1 MNGAGD
7 RVVVIGAGVIGLASA
22 QALATRGY
30 RVTVID
36 RSPEQRD
43 GCSFGNAGMIVPSH
57 FVPLAAPG
65 MVWLGLKW
73 MFDPESPFWI
83 RPRLNR
89 DLFEWGWRFWRASN
103 QRQVTRAEP
112 LLRDLNLASRRL
124 YEQLADAT
132 TGIGDFGL
140 VKRGLL
146 MLCRSERGLE
156 EEARFAERA
165 NQLGVPAEVLDA
177 HGTAVADPGIT
188 MAVAGSVRFPLDAH
202 LAPERFLAML
212 TASCRRLGVSFR
224 WGTEVSAIRL
234 SGRRIIAVESAAG
247 GDEADHLVLAGGAW
261 SPRLVTLLG
270 LRLPMQAGK
279 GYSLTLEHPPQLPT
293 LCSICTEARLAV
305 TPMEGRL
312 RIGGTME
319 IAGLDERVDP
329 RRVRGII
336 RSALSYFP
344 GLREADFANVEPWKG
359 LRPCSPDGLP
369 YLGRTARFDNLL
381 IATGHA
387 MMGLSLAPIT
397 GRLVGQLVA
406 GERPDHDLTL
416 LSPDRFG

>member
-1 MNGAGD
+1 VSESRD
-7 RVVVIGAGVIGLASA
+7 RVVVIGAGVVGLACA
-22 QALATRGY
+22 QALAARGY

-36 RSPEQRD
+36 RNPEHRD

-83 RPRLNR
+83 RPRLDR
-89 DLFEWGWRFWRASN
+89 DLFEWGWRFWRAAN
-103 QRQVTRAEP
+103 RRQVARAEP
-112 LLRDLNLASRRL
+112 LLRDLNLASRRC

-132 TGIGDFGL
+132 LGIGDFGL

-146 MLCRSERGLE
+146 MLCRTEHGLE
-156 EEARFAERA
+156 EEARFAARA
-165 NQLGVPAEVLDA
+165 RELGVPAEVLDA
-177 HGTAVADPGIT
+177 RETAAADPGIR
-188 MAVAGSVRFPLDAH
+188 MAVAGAVRFPLDAH
-202 LAPERFLAML
+202 LAPERFLATL
-212 TASCRRLGVSFR
+212 AAACRRLGVVFR
-224 WGTEVSAIRL
+224 WQTAVERVRVA
-234 SGRRIIAVESAAG
+234 GRRIEAVESAAAS
-247 GDEADHLVLAGGAW
+247 DEADQFVVAGGAW
-261 SPRLVTLLG
+261 SPTLVKSLG

-279 GYSLTLEHPPQLPT
+279 GYSLTLEHPPQLPGM
-293 LCSICTEARLAV
+293 CSICTEARLAV
-305 TPMEGRL
+305 TPMGSRL

-336 RSALSYFP
+336 RSALAYFP
-344 GLREADFANVEPWKG
+344 ELRESDFAGVEPWKG

-369 YLGRTARFDNLL
+369 YLGRTARYDNLV

-397 GRLVGQLVA
+397 GKIVGQLVA
-406 GERPDHDLTL
+406 GEGPDHDLAL

>member
-1 MNGAGD
+1 MSESRD
-7 RVVVIGAGVIGLASA
+7 RVVVVGAGVVGLACA
-22 QALATRGY
+22 QALAARGY

-36 RSPEQRD
+36 RSPEHRD

-83 RPRLNR
+83 RPRLDR

-103 QRQVTRAEP
+103 RRQVARAEP
-112 LLRDLNLASRRL
+112 LLRDLNLASRRC

-132 TGIGDFGL
+132 LGIGDFGL

-146 MLCRSERGLE
+146 MLCRTEHGLE
-156 EEARFAERA
+156 EEARFAARA
-165 NQLGVPAEVLDA
+165 NELGVPAEVLDA
-177 HGTAVADPGIT
+177 RETAAADPGIT

-202 LAPERFLAML
+202 LAPERFVAALA
-212 TASCRRLGVSFR
+212 AACRRLGVVFR
-224 WGTEVSAIRL
+224 WQTEVERIRVA
-234 SGRRIIAVESAAG
+234 GRRIAAVESAGAC
-247 GDEADHLVLAGGAW
+247 DEADHVVVAGGAW
-261 SPRLVTLLG
+261 SPALVKSLG

-279 GYSLTLEHPPQLPT
+279 GYSLTLEHPPQLPAM
-293 LCSICTEARLAV
+293 CSICTEARLAV
-305 TPMEGRL
+305 TPMGNRL

-336 RSALSYFP
+336 RSALAYFP
-344 GLREADFANVEPWKG
+344 ELRESDFAGVEPWKG

-369 YLGRTARFDNLL
+369 YLGRTARYDNLV

-397 GRLVGQLVA
+397 GTIVGQLVA
-406 GERPDHDLTL
+406 GERLDHDLAL
-416 LSPDRFG
+416 LSPDRYG

>member
-1 MNGAGD
+1 MSDAVD
-7 RVVVIGAGVIGLASA
+7 HVVVVGAGVVGLASA
-22 QALATRGY
+22 HALASRGY
-30 RVTVID
+30 RVTLLD
-36 RSPEQRD
+36 RNPEERD

-83 RPRLNR
+83 RPRLDR
-89 DLFEWGWRFWRASN
+89 GLVEWGWRFWRAAN
-103 QRQVTRAEP
+103 RQQVARAEP
-112 LLRDLNLASRRL
+112 LLRDLNLASRRC
-124 YEQLADAT
+124 YEALADET
-132 TGIGDFGL
+132 VGIGDFGL

-146 MLCRSERGLE
+146 MLCRTERGLE
-156 EEARFAERA
+156 EEAKFAARA
-165 NQLGVPAEVLDA
+165 NELGVPAEVLDA
-177 HGTAVADPGIT
+177 RATAAADPAIT

-202 LAPERFLAML
+202 LAPERFLAAL
-212 TASCRRLGVSFR
+212 AAACRRLGVVFR
-224 WGTEVSAIRL
+224 FGTEVTGIRAR
-234 SGRRIIAVESAAG
+234 GRRIVAVESAGAV
-247 GDEADHLVLAGGAW
+247 DEAAEVVLAGGAW
-261 SPRLVTLLG
+261 SPALVRSLG

-279 GYSLTLEHPPQLPT
+279 GYSLTLDRPPQLPGM
-293 LCSICTEARLAV
+293 CSICTEARLAV
-305 TPMEGRL
+305 TPMAGRL

-336 RSALSYFP
+336 RGALQYFP
-344 GLREADFANVEPWKG
+344 AFAEADFAGVEPWKG

-369 YLGRTARFDNLL
+369 YLGRTTRYDNLVV
-381 IATGHA
+381 ATGHA

-397 GRLVGQLVA
+397 GRIVGQLVA
-406 GERPDHDLTL
+406 GEPPEHDLTL

>member
-1 MNGAGD
+1 MSESRD
-7 RVVVIGAGVIGLASA
+7 RVVVVGAGVVGLACA
-22 QALATRGY
+22 QALAARGY

-36 RSPEQRD
+36 RSPERRD

-83 RPRLNR
+83 RPRLDR

-103 QRQVTRAEP
+103 RRQVARAEP
-112 LLRDLNLASRRL
+112 LLRDLNLASRRC

-132 TGIGDFGL
+132 LGIGDFGL

-146 MLCRSERGLE
+146 MLCRTEHGLE
-156 EEARFAERA
+156 EEARFAGRA
-165 NQLGVPAEVLDA
+165 CEIGVPAEVLGA
-177 HGTAVADPGIT
+177 RETAAADPGIT

-202 LAPERFLAML
+202 LAPERFLAAL
-212 TASCRRLGVSFR
+212 AAACRRLGVVFR
-224 WGTEVSAIRL
+224 WETEVERIRVG
-234 SGRRIIAVESAAG
+234 GRRIEAVESAATC
-247 GDEADHLVLAGGAW
+247 DEADHLVLAGGAW
-261 SPRLVTLLG
+261 SPALVKSLG

-279 GYSLTLEHPPQLPT
+279 GYSLTLEHPPQLPGM
-293 LCSICTEARLAV
+293 CSICTEARLAV
-305 TPMEGRL
+305 TPMGSRL

-336 RSALSYFP
+336 RSALAYFP
-344 GLREADFANVEPWKG
+344 ELRESDFAGVEPWKG

-369 YLGRTARFDNLL
+369 YLGRTARYDNLV

-397 GRLVGQLVA
+397 GKIVGQLVA
-406 GERPDHDLTL
+406 GERPDHDLAL

>member
-1 MNGAGD
+1 MSAPHD

-22 QALATRGY
+22 HALAARGF

-36 RSPEQRD
+36 RSPERRD

-65 MVWLGLKW
+65 MVWLGVKW

-83 RPRLNR
+83 RPRMDR
-89 DLFEWGWRFWRASN
+89 ELFEWGWRFWRAAN
-103 QRQVTRAEP
+103 RRQVARAEP
-112 LLRDLNLASRRL
+112 LLRDLNLASRRC
-124 YEQLADAT
+124 YEELADAT
-132 TGIGDFGL
+132 SGIGDFGL

-146 MLCRSERGLE
+146 MLCRSEHGLE
-156 EEARFAERA
+156 EEARFAARA
-165 NQLGVPAEVLDA
+165 NELGVPAEVLDA
-177 HGTAVADPGIT
+177 RETAAADPGIT

-202 LAPERFLAML
+202 LAPERFLAAL
-212 TASCRRLGVSFR
+212 TAACRRLGVVFR
-224 WGTEVSAIRL
+224 WKTEVTRMCV
-234 SGRRIIAVESAAG
+234 SGRRITAVDSAEAS
-247 GDEADHLVLAGGAW
+247 DEADQVVLAGGAW
-261 SPRLVTLLG
+261 SPGLVKSLG

-279 GYSLTLEHPPQLPT
+279 GYSLTLERPPQLPT
-293 LCSICTEARLAV
+293 MCSICTEARLAV
-305 TPMEGRL
+305 TPMDGRL

-336 RSALSYFP
+336 RSALAYFP
-344 GLREADFANVEPWKG
+344 TLKEADFAGVDPWKG

-369 YLGRTARFDNLL
+369 YLGRTARYDNLV
-381 IATGHA
+381 ISTGHA

-397 GRLVGQLVA
+397 GKLVGQLVA
-406 GERPDHDLTL
+406 GERPEHDLAL

>member
-1 MNGAGD
+1 MSKSHD
-7 RVVVIGAGVIGLASA
+7 RVVVIGAGVVGLASGH
-22 QALATRGY
+22 ALAARGY

-36 RSPEQRD
+36 RNPERRD

-83 RPRLNR
+83 RPRFDRAL
-89 DLFEWGWRFWRASN
+89 LEWGWRFWRAAN
-103 QRQVTRAEP
+103 RRQVARAEP
-112 LLRDLNLASRRL
+112 LLRDLNLASRRC
-124 YEQLADAT
+124 YEELADAT
-132 TGIGDFGL
+132 GGIGDFGL
-140 VKRGLL
+140 VTRGLL
-146 MLCRSERGLE
+146 MLCRSQRGLE
-156 EEARFAERA
+156 EEARFAKRA
-165 NQLGVPAEVLDA
+165 NELGVPAEVLDA
-177 HGTAVADPGIT
+177 RETAAADPGIT

-202 LAPERFLAML
+202 LAPERLLAAL
-212 TASCRRLGVSFR
+212 TAACRRLGVVFR
-224 WGTEVSAIRL
+224 WGTEVTGVRS
-234 SGRRIIAVESAAG
+234 SGRRIVALESAAAC
-247 GDEADHLVLAGGAW
+247 DEADHVVLAGGAW
-261 SPRLVTLLG
+261 SPALVKSLG

-279 GYSLTLEHPPQLPT
+279 GYSLTLEQPPQLPT
-293 LCSICTEARLAV
+293 MCSICTEARLAV
-305 TPMEGRL
+305 TPMDGRL

-336 RSALSYFP
+336 RSALAYFP
-344 GLREADFANVEPWKG
+344 TLKEADFTGVEPWKG

-369 YLGRTARFDNLL
+369 YLGRTARSDNLV

-406 GERPDHDLTL
+406 GEQPEHDLTL

>member
-1 MNGAGD
+1 MSALHD

-22 QALATRGY
+22 HALAARGC

-36 RSPEQRD
+36 RSPERRD

-65 MVWLGLKW
+65 MVWLGVKW

-83 RPRLNR
+83 RPRLDR
-89 DLFEWGWRFWRASN
+89 DLAEWGWRFWRAAN
-103 QRQVTRAEP
+103 RRQVARAEP
-112 LLRDLNLASRRL
+112 LLRDLNLGSRRH
-124 YEQLADAT
+124 YEELADAT
-132 TGIGDFGL
+132 SGIGDFGL
-140 VKRGLL
+140 VKQGLL
-146 MLCRSERGLE
+146 MLCRSEQGLE
-156 EEARFAERA
+156 EEARFAARA
-165 NQLGVPAEVLDA
+165 NELGVPAEVLDA
-177 HGTAVADPGIT
+177 RETGAADPGIT

-202 LAPERFLAML
+202 LAPERFLAAL
-212 TASCRRLGVSFR
+212 TAACRRLGVVFR
-224 WGTEVSAIRL
+224 WKTEVTRICV
-234 SGRRIIAVESAAG
+234 SGRRIAAVESAEAS
-247 GDEADHLVLAGGAW
+247 DEADEVVLAGGAW
-261 SPRLVTLLG
+261 SPRLVKSLG

-279 GYSLTLEHPPQLPT
+279 GYSLTLERPPQLPT
-293 LCSICTEARLAV
+293 MCSICTEARLAV
-305 TPMEGRL
+305 TPMDGRL

-336 RSALSYFP
+336 RSALAYFP
-344 GLREADFANVEPWKG
+344 QLREAEFAGVEPWKG

-369 YLGRTARFDNLL
+369 YLGRTARYDNLV

-397 GRLVGQLVA
+397 GKLVGQLVA
-406 GERPDHDLTL
+406 GERPEHDLAL

>member
-1 MNGAGD
+1 VSESRD
-7 RVVVIGAGVIGLASA
+7 RVVVVGAGVVGLACA
-22 QALATRGY
+22 QALAARGY

-36 RSPEQRD
+36 RSPERRD

-83 RPRLNR
+83 RPRLDR

-103 QRQVTRAEP
+103 RRQVARAEP
-112 LLRDLNLASRRL
+112 LLRDLNLASRRC

-132 TGIGDFGL
+132 LGIGDFGL

-146 MLCRSERGLE
+146 MLCRTEHGLE
-156 EEARFAERA
+156 EEARFAGRA
-165 NQLGVPAEVLDA
+165 RELGVPAEVLDA
-177 HGTAVADPGIT
+177 RETAAADPGIT
-188 MAVAGSVRFPLDAH
+188 MAVAGAVRVPLDAH
-202 LAPERFLAML
+202 LAPERFLAAL
-212 TASCRRLGVSFR
+212 AAACRRLGVVFR
-224 WGTEVSAIRL
+224 WETEVERIRVG
-234 SGRRIIAVESAAG
+234 GRRIEAVESAAAC
-247 GDEADHLVLAGGAW
+247 DEADHLVLAGGAW
-261 SPRLVTLLG
+261 SPALVKSLG

-279 GYSLTLEHPPQLPT
+279 GYSLTLEQPPQLPGM
-293 LCSICTEARLAV
+293 CSICTEARLAV
-305 TPMEGRL
+305 TPMGSRL

-336 RSALSYFP
+336 RSALAYFP
-344 GLREADFANVEPWKG
+344 ELRESDFAGVEPWKG

-369 YLGRTARFDNLL
+369 YLGRTARYDNLV

-397 GRLVGQLVA
+397 GKIVGQLVA
-406 GERPDHDLTL
+406 GEGPDHDLAL

>member
-1 MNGAGD
+1 MSESRD
-7 RVVVIGAGVIGLASA
+7 RVVVVGAGVVGLACA
-22 QALATRGY
+22 QALAARGY
-30 RVTVID
+30 RVTVLD
-36 RSPEQRD
+36 RGSERRD

-83 RPRLNR
+83 RPRLDR

-103 QRQVTRAEP
+103 RRQVARAEP
-112 LLRDLNLASRRL
+112 LLRDLNLASRRC

-132 TGIGDFGL
+132 LGIGDFGL

-146 MLCRSERGLE
+146 MLCRTEHGLE
-156 EEARFAERA
+156 EEARFAGRA
-165 NQLGVPAEVLDA
+165 RELGVPAEV
-177 HGTAVADPGIT
+177 
-188 MAVAGSVRFPLDAH
+188 LDAH
-202 LAPERFLAML
+202 LAPERFLAAL
-212 TASCRRLGVSFR
+212 AAACRRLGVVFR
-224 WGTEVSAIRL
+224 WETEVERIRMG
-234 SGRRIIAVESAAG
+234 GRWIEAVVSAAAC
-247 GDEADHLVLAGGAW
+247 DEADHVVLAGGVW
-261 SPRLVTLLG
+261 SPALVKSLG

-279 GYSLTLEHPPQLPT
+279 GYSLTLGQPPQLPT
-293 LCSICTEARLAV
+293 MCSICTEARLAV
-305 TPMEGRL
+305 TPMGSRL

-336 RSALSYFP
+336 RSALAYFP
-344 GLREADFANVEPWKG
+344 ALKEADFAGVEPWKG

-369 YLGRTARFDNLL
+369 YLGRTARYDNLV

-406 GERPDHDLTL
+406 GERPEHDLTL